1 MFHKVNCLAIVFAF
15 ALSASPLL
23 AKDFDWPQ
31 WRGPNRDN
39 LTEETGLL
47 KEWPEAGPPVK
58 WMSREIGL
66 GYAGPAI
73 VDGKLLILGSL
84 EGTTYLFAIN
94 TQSGDQLWR
103 TELSEDFKNGW
114 GDGPRCTPTVDG
126 ENVYA
131 LSGTG
136 TLVCVKLANGDEVWR
151 TTMQDLGGQVPVW
164 GYSESVL
171 IDGDKLICTPG
182 NTQGAI
188 AALDKNTGELLWQ
201 TEELTDVAH
210 YSSVIKADPAGR
222 EQYVQLLEK
231 QVVGIDPENG
241 DVLWQQDW
249 PGRVAVIP
257 TPLYH
262 EGHIYISTGYGVGC
276 RLIDL
281 GETGV
286 DPTTVYD
293 NKTMK
298 NKHDGLVLLG
308 DYLYGYSDGGGWTCQ
323 NVMTGKREW
332 SEKGKLGKGAIAYAD
347 GMLYCISEKEGEVV
361 LIDATPEGWSE
372 HGRFTLTPQTEQR
385 SPKGGIWM
393 HPVIVNG
400 KLYLRDQELLFCFD
414 IEKK

>member
-1 MFHKVNCLAIVFAF
+1 VLLFT
-15 ALSASPLL
+15 ASPTL

-47 KEWPEAGPPVK
+47 KEWPEGGPQVK
-58 WMSREIGL
+58 WMSREVGL

-73 VDGKLLILGSL
+73 ADGKLLILGSL
-84 EGTTYLFAIN
+84 DGTTSLFAIDPD
-94 TQSGDQLWR
+94 SGDTLWHS
-103 TELSEDFKNGW
+103 EISEDFKNGW

-126 ENVYA
+126 DRVYA

-136 TLVCVKLANGDEVWR
+136 TLVCLSLADGEEVWR
-151 TTMQDLGGQVPVW
+151 TTMQDLGGQIPVW

-171 IDGDKLICTPG
+171 IDGDRLICTPG
-182 NTQGAI
+182 NKQGAI
-188 AALDKNTGELLWQ
+188 AALDKTTGELLWQ

-210 YSSVIKADPAGR
+210 YSSVIKAAPAGR

-262 EGHIYISTGYGVGC
+262 DGHIYVSTGYGVGC
-276 RLIDL
+276 RLINL
-281 GETGV
+281 GDTGV

-298 NKHDGLVLLG
+298 SKHDGLVLLG

-323 NVMTGKREW
+323 NLMTGKREW

-347 GMLYCISEKEGEVV
+347 GMLYCISEKEGEVA
-361 LIDATPEGWSE
+361 LIEASPEGWKE

-393 HPVIVNG
+393 HPVIVDG

-414 IEKK
+414 VEQK